1 MAKNMFNN
9 PSALKF
15 IAWVKPD
22 DYPALVPV
30 LQCQAAD
37 STRLAFSTAAFG
49 SELAKIPP
57 GAEAAVFA
65 LTMKMEDVLTRG
77 TFNGFTRHRGV
88 KLGTI
93 DINWVYKAMPPV
105 HGQIYPEK
113 SSKRSRTFSPLNKA
127 PPTPQNPFPVLFDP
141 FESPAAAPA
150 NRIPAT
156 IFPFEPPPSGPGT
169 DTRYT

>member
-22 DYPALVPV
+22 GYPALVPV

-65 LTMKMEDVLTRG
+65 LTMKMGDVLTRG
-77 TFNGFTRHRGV
+77 TFNGFTRHQGV

-93 DINWVYKAMPPV
+93 DINWVYNAMPPV
-105 HGQIYPEK
+105 HGQIYPEEELEAVED
-113 SSKRSRTFSPLNKA
+113 F
-127 PPTPQNPFPVLFDP
+127 
-141 FESPAAAPA
+141 
-150 NRIPAT
+150 
-156 IFPFEPPPSGPGT
+156 
-169 DTRYT
+169 